1 MKYKFI
7 IITGIIYLGLII
19 NSNSLVIGS
28 DENEILI
35 DANFSGKDLL
45 VFGAFYADP
54 SQPREKKGDILIE
67 VVGPKEDIV
76 LRKKESFF
84 GFWLNA
90 KSVKFKDV
98 PSFYYLSSTSD
109 LKDSFFEKN
118 SIGLLETSQFPE
130 LNWSLIT
137 TDWGS
142 VSSYEEKQEF
152 FEALVRN
159 KSYENVFKKTSNEIE
174 ILDGNLFKTNI
185 PIPNSVPVGIYD
197 VNLYLI
203 LNNEIS
209 KEYSYNFTVRRIGI
223 ESLIFN
229 FANSFPLIYGFTSL
243 IIALIIGW
251 ISADLFRRFRK
262 A

>member
-1 MKYKFI
+1 MNLKSI
-7 IITGIIYLGLII
+7 IITGTVYLSLIV

-98 PSFYYLSSTSD
+98 PSFYYLSSTSE

-118 SIGLLETSQFPE
+118 SIGLLETDQLPE
-130 LNWSLIT
+130 VNWSYIT

-142 VSSYEEKQEF
+142 VSSDEEKQDF
-152 FEALVRN
+152 YEALVRN
-159 KSYENVFKKTSNEIE
+159 KTYENVFKQTSDEIE

-185 PIPNSVPVGIYD
+185 PIPNTVPVGTYD

-203 LNNEIS
+203 LNNKIS
-209 KEYSYNFTVRRIGI
+209 KDYSYNFKVKRIGI
-223 ESLIFN
+223 ESIIFN
-229 FANSFPLIYGFTSL
+229 FANSFPLLYGFTSL

>member
-1 MKYKFI
+1 MNFKSFSI
-7 IITGIIYLGLII
+7 ISLIYLCLIST
-19 NSNSLVIGS
+19 SNSLVIGS

-54 SQPREKKGDILIE
+54 SQPREKKWDILIE

-84 GFWLNA
+84 GFWLNS

-98 PSFYYLSSTSD
+98 PSFYYLSSTSE
-109 LKDSFFEKN
+109 LKDSFFEEN
-118 SIGLLETSQFPE
+118 NIGLLETSRYPE

-142 VSSYEEKQEF
+142 VSSYDEKQEF
-152 FEALVRN
+152 FEALIRN
-159 KSYENVFKKTSNEIE
+159 KSYENVFKKTSDEIE

-185 PIPNSVPVGIYD
+185 PIPNTVPVGVYD

-209 KEYSYNFTVRRIGI
+209 KDYSYNFTVRRIGI
-223 ESLIFN
+223 ENLIYN
-229 FANSFPLIYGFTSL
+229 FANNFPLIYGFTSL

>member
-1 MKYKFI
+1 MNLKSI
-7 IITGIIYLGLII
+7 IIIVTVYLSLIL

-90 KSVKFKDV
+90 KSVKFRDV
-98 PSFYYLSSTSD
+98 PSFYYLSSTSK

-118 SIGLLETSQFPE
+118 SIGLLETDQLPE
-130 LNWSLIT
+130 VNWSLIT
-137 TDWGS
+137 TEWGA
-142 VSSYEEKQEF
+142 VSSDEEKQEF
-152 FEALVRN
+152 YKALVRN
-159 KSYENVFKKTSNEIE
+159 KTYENVFKQTSEEIE

-185 PIPNSVPVGIYD
+185 PIPNTVPVGTYD

-203 LNNEIS
+203 LNNKIS
-209 KEYSYNFTVRRIGI
+209 KDYSYNFKVRRIGI
-223 ESLIFN
+223 ESIIFN
-229 FANSFPLIYGFTSL
+229 FANSFPLLYGFTSL
-243 IIALIIGW
+243 VIALIIGW